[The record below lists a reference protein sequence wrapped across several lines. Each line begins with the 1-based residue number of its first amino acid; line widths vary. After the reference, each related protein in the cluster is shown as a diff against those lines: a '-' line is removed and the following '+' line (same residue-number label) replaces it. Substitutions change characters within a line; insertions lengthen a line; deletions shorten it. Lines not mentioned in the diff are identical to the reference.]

1 MTMQYSSRVFDPKKK
16 TMIVSISET
25 KKEQRKSF
33 VRTEEICEE
42 EREKSV
48 HQKRDGFPEETCRQL
63 GIQKVRGIGKVIFL
77 NGWMRKI

>member
-1 MTMQYSSRVFDPKKK
+1 
-16 TMIVSISET
+16 MIVSMSET

-48 HQKRDGFPEETCRQL
+48 HQKREKEFPEETCSQL
-63 GIQKVRGIGKVIFL
+63 GIR
-77 NGWMRKI
+77 